1 MSAVALPPKFIN
13 LMVEARDKKETGKLY
28 AYYRDE
34 AMIHI
39 GMLFFNKGRLCGCK
53 YDKLSGLDAFKK
65 LFRSAIAT
73 AMFVRTQKGEI
84 EEQSSMP
91 DVTTV
96 ISNLTHESNADAA
109 PWNLSGDELL
119 QAVSK
124 TLGDILGEK
133 GQKNVISIASKYP
146 PERNA
151 AMFTNECINM
161 AANFLGMKRARE
173 LIEPL
178 LE

>member
-1 MSAVALPPKFIN
+1 MSVAALPPKFIN

-53 YDKLSGLDAFKK
+53 YDKLSGMEAVKK
-65 LFRSAIAT
+65 LFHSAIAT

-91 DVTTV
+91 DVSAV
-96 ISNLTHESNADAA
+96 ISNLTHESNAEAA
-109 PWNLSGDELL
+109 PWSLSGDELL

-133 GQKNVISIASKYP
+133 GQKIVVSVAGKYP

-151 AMFTNECINM
+151 AAFIDECIKM
-161 AANFLGMKRARE
+161 AANFLGVKRARD
-173 LIEPL
+173 IVEPL
-178 LE
+178 LD